1 VGRQGTNCGVRYLI
15 TGGAG
20 FIGSYMADR
29 LLDRGDS
36 VMALDDLSTGSARN
50 IAHLYDEPRFG
61 FVQGTILDHPQV
73 SALVEGCDVVVHLAA
88 AVGVRLIV
96 EKPLESLI
104 TNIRGTE
111 IVLDAAAQA
120 GRKILITSTSEIYG
134 KNVSGPL
141 HEEADRI
148 LGSPFKARW
157 SYSTAKA
164 VDEILARAFWRDR
177 GLPSIVVR
185 LFNCVGPR
193 QTGEFGM
200 VVPRFV
206 RQALA
211 GEDITVYG
219 DGEQRRCFCHVLD
232 TVGALV
238 SLLDHPGAVGDV
250 FNVGAAHE
258 LSMNE
263 LADRVIAA
271 VGSSSRIVH
280 ISYDEAYEEGFEDME
295 RRVPDL
301 SKIRALTGW
310 EPALGLDRII
320 EDVIAFERAVAPS
333 GEPSQP

>member
-1 VGRQGTNCGVRYLI
+1 
-15 TGGAG
+15 
-20 FIGSYMADR
+20 
-29 LLDRGDS
+29 
-36 VMALDDLSTGSARN
+36 
-50 IAHLYDEPRFG
+50 
-61 FVQGTILDHPQV
+61 
-73 SALVEGCDVVVHLAA
+73 VHLAA

-111 IVLDAAAQA
+111 IVLDAAAET
-120 GRKILITSTSEIYG
+120 GRKILVASTSEIYG

-250 FNVGAAHE
+250 FNVGAGHE

-263 LADRVIAA
+263 LAERVIAA
-271 VGSSSRIVH
+271 AGSSSRIVH

-320 EDVIAFERAVAPS
+320 GDVIAFERAVAPS
-333 GEPSQP
+333 GEPSPP